1 MDWKSREQRLD
12 ALSCTHLKELYRLGS
27 AIATQGEDGLLLCLY
42 AENRPMLSG
51 ELVERM
57 GLTTGRIAN
66 ILRMLEA
73 KGLVDR
79 AQDTNDRRK
88 VHITLTAPGR
98 ARAEA
103 QHHARA
109 ESYRRLLD
117 YLGDE
122 DSESFLRLLERCLE
136 YYAEEKA

>member
-1 MDWKSREQRLD
+1 MVQQSREQRLD
-12 ALSCTHLKELYRLGS
+12 ALSCTHQKELYRLGS
-27 AIATQGEDGLLLCLY
+27 AITTQGEDGLLLCLY
-42 AENRPMLSG
+42 AADRPMLSG

-79 AQDTNDRRK
+79 AQDASDRRK
-88 VHITLTAPGR
+88 VHITLSAQGR
-98 ARAEA
+98 ARAEE
-103 QHHARA
+103 QYRARA
-109 ESYRRLLD
+109 EAHRRLLD

-122 DSESFLRLLERCLE
+122 DADSLLHLLERCLE